1 MSNERHNKITA
12 DRLSDIFC
20 IGLERAKQTLQVTRQ
35 RGTRS
40 AILPI
45 GRRYCADLMYDVKRL
60 NKKLQQTRCGEKL
73 IQSETTR
80 QVRCIPINVALKLCI
95 I

>member
-1 MSNERHNKITA
+1 MYDQELEDIPRARAYVSNERHNKITA

-45 GRRYCADLMYDVKRL
+45 G
-60 NKKLQQTRCGEKL
+60 
-73 IQSETTR
+73 
-80 QVRCIPINVALKLCI
+80 
-95 I
+95 

>member
-1 MSNERHNKITA
+1 MCHNKITA

-35 RGTRS
+35 QGTRS

-45 GRRYCADLMYDVKRL
+45 GQRYRADLMYDVKRL
-60 NKKLQQTRCGEKL
+60 NGKFATDTLWEKL

-80 QVRCIPINVALKLCI
+80 QVRFIPINVALKLCI